1 MSCPTTIHLEAV
13 KRVLRYIKGNL
24 SYGIHFT
31 PGPLTLTAFS
41 DADWAGDPSDRRSTT
56 GLLVF
61 LGPSPIS
68 WSSKKQTTVDR
79 SSIEAEYR
87 ALATTTA
94 KVSWLHILFKELR
107 IFLSYVPVLWCDN
120 ASAIAL
126 SANPVFHSRTKHI
139 EVDYHYVREK
149 VLRHDLCVRF
159 VSGKDNLANIF
170 TKPLPS
176 PSFLLQCHKLLLD
189 ASPSCLRGDVNVH
202 GSSKSKKQKEDD
214 NG

>member
-1 MSCPTTIHLEAV
+1 M
-13 KRVLRYIKGNL
+13 
-24 SYGIHFT
+24 
-31 PGPLTLTAFS
+31 
-41 DADWAGDPSDRRSTT
+41 
-56 GLLVF
+56 F

-68 WSSKKQTTVDR
+68 WSSKKQTIVVR
-79 SSIEAEYR
+79 SSTEAEYH

-94 KVSWLHILFKELR
+94 EVSWLRILFKELQ
-107 IFLSYVPVLWCDN
+107 IFLSHVPVLWCDN

-159 VSGKDNLANIF
+159 VSSKDNLADMF
-170 TKPLPS
+170 TKPLPF
-176 PSFLLQCHKLLLD
+176 PSFLLQRRKLLLD
-189 ASPSCLRGDVNVH
+189 ASPSCLRGDVNVY
-202 GSSKSKKQKEDD
+202 GSSNSKKQKKDD